1 MSPKLFIILYLI
13 LGVVLTGAAIYY
25 IIINPND
32 YKRWGLDVLLAVYVY
47 FRAYRIYKTKQDSEL
62 M

>member
-1 MSPKLFIILYLI
+1 MSPKLFITLYLI
-13 LGVVLTGAAIYY
+13 LGVILTGAAIYN
-25 IIINPND
+25 IITHGAD
-32 YKRWGLDVLLAVYVY
+32 YTKWGLDVLLAVYVY

>member
-1 MSPKLFIILYLI
+1 MSPKLFITLYLV
-13 LGVVLTGAAIYY
+13 LGVVLTGAAIYN
-25 IIINPND
+25 IIKYGND
-32 YKRWGLDVLLAVYVY
+32 YTKWGLDVLLAVYVY